1 MREEG
6 LVGNDEGDGNDDGA
20 MRAFG
25 VKGLSNSFS

>member
-6 LVGNDEGDGNDDGA
+6 LVGNDEGDGNEDGA
-20 MRAFG
+20 TRAFG